1 MRMMTRFGY
10 LLIIGILAA
19 CSVTPNYERPDVSA
33 SDWRSDPTNTEQI
46 QQDWWRLYGDGQ
58 LDDLVSQGL
67 QNNHSL
73 KAALARIDQARADLK
88 IAGASLLPSVSLG
101 ASGTERA
108 VLEDSGNSRP
118 FTVTPQGGFATRD
131 WIAGATIS
139 YELDLF
145 GKNKARQESYAAL
158 LNEKRY
164 QYEALRLVLT
174 VEIART
180 YFAVLALAERRSLAE
195 QLLENARAVLESLNA
210 DLATGRDVSRQL
222 AGQRAEI
229 AERAAAISA
238 ISLAEARARNALA
251 VLVGDIPQDF
261 ELESG
266 ALVNVKMP
274 PLAVLQ
280 PVQLLERRPDLM
292 AAEAMLIAANADIGA
307 TKAALYPSINL
318 GAGLAAAQPII
329 GSPSAIAAL
338 IGSITAPLFEG
349 GRLRGQLDKAEAR
362 KLELTELYIQAGL
375 VAYGEAEDGL
385 AAVKWI
391 GLQARHRADSTKSR
405 SQALKI
411 AEQQFANGT
420 ISYRNLARESDAF
433 LQAQDKQLM
442 TRLAELSAS
451 VDLIKVMGGGWKPSM
466 SNGESEK

>member
-1 MRMMTRFGY
+1 MRMMTRFGC
-10 LLIIGILAA
+10 LLIVGVLTA

-33 SDWRSDPTNTEQI
+33 SDWRSDETATQEI
-46 QQDWWRLYGDGQ
+46 QQEWWRLYGDGQ
-58 LDDLVSQGL
+58 LDNLVSQGL
-67 QNNHSL
+67 RNNHSL

-88 IAGASLLPSVSLG
+88 IAGASLLPSVSLS
-101 ASGTERA
+101 ASGAERA
-108 VLEDSGNSRP
+108 ILEDSGDSRP

-145 GKNKARQESYAAL
+145 GKNGARQETRVAL
-158 LNEKRY
+158 LNEKQY

-174 VEIART
+174 TEIART
-180 YFAVLALAERRSLAE
+180 YFNAMAFAERRSLAE
-195 QLLENARAVLESLNA
+195 QLLENAQAVLESLNA
-210 DLATGRDVSRQL
+210 DLVTGRDVSRQI
-222 AGQRAEI
+222 AGQRAVI
-229 AERAAAISA
+229 ADRSAAVAA
-238 ISLAEARARNALA
+238 LSLAEAKTRNALA

-261 ELESG
+261 ALEMG
-266 ALVNVKMP
+266 TLKNVTMP

-280 PVQLLERRPDLM
+280 PIQLLERRPDLM

-329 GSPSAIAAL
+329 GSPSSIAAL

-349 GRLRGQLDKAEAR
+349 GRLRGQLDKARAR
-362 KLELTELYIQAGL
+362 KLELTELYIQAVL

-391 GLQARHRADSTKSR
+391 GLQARHRADSTKSS
-405 SQALKI
+405 SQAVKI

-451 VDLIKVMGGGWKPSM
+451 VDLIKAMGGGWK
-466 SNGESEK
+466 K